1 MKLLVTGA
9 TGKVGRHFLDRVL
22 SSPEH
27 SVWSLRA
34 ICHNR
39 AIEPSGRIEVVSG
52 SISDTETVRAAMQ
65 GVTHVLHMAA
75 VKESPELAID
85 VAIKGMFLL
94 LEHGRQSETL
104 QQFVLIS
111 GDCAVGH
118 IFQSYD
124 APITE
129 ASPRRAYEG
138 CYALTKVLEEV
149 MVEQYQIQYGLN
161 GCVLRAPWIMEK
173 DDFRC
178 ALSFGDDQFG
188 GPRWEDLLGRQ
199 EAEANA
205 RKGLVPLMMSAAGA
219 PLKRNFIHVD
229 DLVDAILAALDNPA
243 ARQSLFNIAM
253 NEPVDYGAVATYL
266 AATRGLGAAAV
277 RTPFH
282 GNWLDN
288 SKARHRL
295 GWAPQ
300 VDFEALIE
308 RAWSY
313 ERDPGDTRKIWYP
326 G

>member
-9 TGKVGRHFLDRVL
+9 TGKVGRNFLDRAL
-22 SSPEH
+22 ASQAFAG
-27 SVWSLRA
+27 WNLRA

-39 AIEPSGRIEVVSG
+39 SIEQPDRIEIVQG
-52 SISDTETVRAAMQ
+52 SFADQDTVATAMQ

-75 VKESPELAID
+75 VKESPDLAID

-94 LEHGRQSETL
+94 LESARTSPTL
-104 QQFVLIS
+104 EQFVLIS

-118 IFQSYD
+118 IFHEYD

-129 ASPRRAYEG
+129 TSPRRAYEG

-173 DDFRC
+173 DDFRF

-188 GPRWEDLLGRQ
+188 GPLWPSLIG
-199 EAEANA
+199 EARASEYAEKA
-205 RKGLVPLMMSAAGA
+205 VVPLMLSATGA
-219 PLKRNFIHVD
+219 PLKRNFVHVD
-229 DLVDAILAALDNPA
+229 DLVSAIIAAIGNPA
-243 ARQSLFNIAM
+243 ARRSLFNICM
-253 NEPVDYGAVATYL
+253 NEPVDYGAVAAYL
-266 AATRGLGAAAV
+266 ADTRNMEPATIP
-277 RTPFH
+277 TPFH
-282 GNWLDN
+282 SNWLDN
-288 SKARHRL
+288 SKARLLL
-295 GWAPQ
+295 GWRPN

-308 RAWSY
+308 RAWAY
-313 ERDPGDTRKIWYP
+313 QRAPGDTRKIWYP